1 MHAYTILYERPHIV
15 QFKKSHIVQLL
26 QAKSSQHIK
35 RTLLCIFKK
44 VVDSSFA
51 SSFRSFGF

>member
-1 MHAYTILYERPHIV
+1 MYVYTTLYERSHIV

-35 RTLLCIFKK
+35 HILLCTF
-44 VVDSSFA
+44 
-51 SSFRSFGF
+51 